1 MAAEEF
7 SSKIPLRRS
16 FIKRQEKEAARVI
29 DGNPISVEHAEIM
42 DMLKAIANKVEYAE
56 NKEA

>member
-1 MAAEEF
+1 VLQHGDGGGE
-7 SSKIPLRRS
+7 RRHQQQ
-16 FIKRQEKEAARVI
+16 QEEAARVI

-56 NKEA
+56 AKGE